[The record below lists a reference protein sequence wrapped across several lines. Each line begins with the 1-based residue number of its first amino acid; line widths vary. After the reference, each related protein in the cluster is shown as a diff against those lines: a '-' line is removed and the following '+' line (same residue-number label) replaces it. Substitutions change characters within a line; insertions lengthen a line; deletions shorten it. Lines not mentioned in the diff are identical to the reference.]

1 MDEKNLKIDPAP
13 SKLQVNSLVKFEE
26 NNVENYINFVK
37 RTGGQIFQHYSLSLS
52 ETVSSTAYRETE
64 IIFSREVYKKHVYS
78 SVILPLYSED
88 KSKTNSTSVSGNT
101 AYFRQRVNPSY
112 FERHLNSFKNLS
124 GELRNIYKK
133 NVTPPEG
140 VLNNGISTI
149 TGELRQYGLPLSLFI
164 RDIDKVKTTK
174 FSTVGGLF
182 KKVLLK
188 AQSPIESVKVGKI
201 VTTSL
206 IKSTSNSYD
215 TMELNFQDKNYLD
228 ESSKTSSITLDEYA
242 SIIDEE
248 ESSLSLRLLNKYA
261 GIKTTIGDASTSIS
275 PYYDF
280 TLKLDFSIKDLTSYG
295 YLLNYS
301 DIINVSTDKQDPSSL
316 VVSVGTDKIKT
327 DPQTILTNVKYSLVI
342 ERSGGKINIYLN
354 NQLLSGNRAISL
366 PTIFKIGD
374 VLYIGNSSAR
384 NEGILG
390 NIYKV
395 SYTKRTA
402 IVSEDK
408 GPEYFNIRPIVASEL
423 ILDGTEIKDINPN
436 IKWEPISKPSVNL
449 VSNGLVFTEY
459 QTLQTKE
466 VNDLNIYSFNNFK
479 IEIDFKSSSLPTLVD
494 NYRILIH
501 KTGSLNSTTVDE
513 SRGYYVGLI
522 FLDDKTK
529 VVVKIGNNT
538 LYSTNSIDLN
548 VKYKLEVYKYKNVLL
563 LFIDGEFDSLL
574 ELKNSIEEDPGS
586 PLYIGKYQ
594 GNANYNFKGEIYYY
608 KFINYYKDI
617 NNFLT
622 KYLPKNMSYTSILNF
637 DNNLLDEGYKKRLW
651 TVSDAEAYSDI
662 SGKFAQYIALDD
674 TNKYITTSKDPA
686 FNLGVGDFTIEMWIK
701 PSQYRSDSILLSN
714 GSTVGSSNSKNY
726 RYIKLNSSG
735 KLVFGGDKNNLGIAN
750 NDLLVS
756 SQTVPLNAWSHFAL
770 VRRNGLFSFY
780 LNGNKVAES
789 ILNNVTVDFSVNN
802 TYIGNNL
809 YIKNTTSQFVGSIDS
824 FRLIKSKATYDGSIY
839 TVPTIRFGSVDV
851 NLLANLGFD
860 NQYKDVSQNE
870 LILNFEGYKEQTS
883 LNYLVV
889 NPKVLEETKSTET
902 VIFNFN
908 NNLDN
913 SGNFVQTY
921 SKPEGQTYNTLAKFG
936 GYSANSRYR
945 MSVINEPDPSKNIF
959 IFGEKDFTI
968 DVWIYETSEPSAWW
982 KIIDSNNPSPSGDH
996 SYDGDQVGM
1005 IFGYVRG
1012 DNILHSGL
1020 GEGNIPIANARS
1032 YLPFNTWNHLA
1043 LTCENNVLRIFI
1055 NGKKL
1060 GETVLSKPYKRYNPK
1075 YGLVLMGSGWASSE
1089 YLRGSIDALRVTRGK
1104 ALFTTDFD
1112 VSDLKEPSSL
1122 DLVDTTFI
1130 ETNNTLYS
1138 NKSIGFDVD
1147 KAVTFKSG
1155 AFFNINSQEDFTIEL
1170 YTLFKENTDK
1180 LQTILS
1186 VPGNSQVPENLILL
1200 ARDRSNNLILT
1211 KDSTLEQ
1218 IILKSSIKL
1227 VNGQW
1232 YNIALTRYNG
1242 VLRLFIN
1249 GIKQSEILNNDFSI
1263 NFVDGFR
1270 LGSSIIEDSFLN
1282 GFIESLRI
1290 IKGLALYQNSY
1301 TPEGIYYTKE
1311 NSLYYKIDRNY
1322 SKIYDEASGKVVTT
1336 ITNSNTK
1343 LEEGFLK
1350 TKYPSDT
1357 SKTGILVPKT
1367 SSSVFTNFHLNDFT
1381 IEFKVKPMFDIWCPI
1396 FNFTANNNYTYCGIE
1411 PSFVGS
1417 NKNNAFTL
1425 VMGAKSFSTPQG
1437 SIDRNNWST
1446 IAITKFG
1453 TLISI
1458 YINGVRQLTAEYTD
1472 TTSFNF
1478 DSYGDGIYIGGSA
1491 SRSEVLI
1498 DWFYILKGQALYSQS
1513 NYDLTISPRYN
1524 KTFSTEIQILKSDN
1538 GNLIPENTFIEN
1550 VSTDSSSKVVTSLNS
1565 VFKSS
1570 AYFNSKCYLK
1580 LSPIIDIPKDTIFE
1594 FWLNPELN
1602 DNATLVNLKSTS
1614 NPSSIVIKLIG
1625 TDLKVDITNPNSS
1638 LFSNTLPSLVN
1649 NYEWSCLKIIFK
1661 QGTLSVY
1668 INGTL
1673 VKEFV
1678 HTNPEFFATTA
1689 GTLLIGENYKG
1700 YIDNFI
1706 YRKYVESN
1714 VITKYYK
1721 PLLELFKV
1729 GVNYQ
1734 TLPIVNNLPLNLN
1747 GWESRGETELKVFE
1761 DRNYFSSENKT
1772 DIYQD
1777 ISILTYL
1784 YPHSKNVYMSWEQIG
1799 AGNVSLLFLDENK
1812 NVIKESKNISTKT
1825 LTGNYCERYILE
1837 QIQPNTKYIRVNL
1850 SLLPGGLITNPTL
1863 YTDNLGKY
1871 FYDKLLDKPIEYIPE
1886 NSILDGS
1893 EYYYEYVTV
1902 NNDIN
1907 LFTKETLYTVSG
1919 AKEITSKNPEN
1930 MLIKNI
1936 VLNIRN

>member
-140 VLNNGISTI
+140 ILNNGISTI

-174 FSTVGGLF
+174 FSTIGGLF

-188 AQSPIESVKVGKI
+188 AQSPIESIKVDKI

-228 ESSKTSSITLDEYA
+228 ESSKTSSVTLDEYA

-261 GIKTTIGDASTSIS
+261 GVRTTIGDTSTSIS

-280 TLKLDFSIKDLTSYG
+280 TFKLDFSIKDLTSYG
-295 YLLNYS
+295 YLFNYS
-301 DIINVSTDKQDPSSL
+301 DILNISTDKQDPSSL

-327 DPQTILTNVKYSLVI
+327 DPQTILTNVKYSLIV

-354 NQLLSGNRAISL
+354 DQLLSGNRDISL
-366 PTIFKIGD
+366 PTIFNKGD
-374 VLYIGNSSAR
+374 VLHIGNSSSR
-384 NEGILG
+384 NEGIIG

-408 GPEYFNIRPIVASEL
+408 GSEYFNIRPAVASEL
-423 ILDGTEIKDINPN
+423 VLDGTEIKDINPN
-436 IKWEPISKPSVNL
+436 IKWEPSSKPSVNL
-449 VSNGLVFTEY
+449 ATNGLVFTEY
-459 QTLQTKE
+459 QTLKTDE

-494 NYRILIH
+494 NYRVLIH
-501 KTGSLNSTTVDE
+501 KTGSLNSNAVDE
-513 SRGYYVGLI
+513 TRGYYIGLI

-529 VVVKIGNNT
+529 VVVKLGNNT
-538 LYSTNSIDLN
+538 LYSTNTIDLN
-548 VKYKLEVYKYKNVLL
+548 TKYKLEVYKYKNVLL

-574 ELKNSIEEDPGS
+574 ELKNTIEEDPGS
-586 PLYIGKYQ
+586 PLYIGKYR
-594 GNANYNFKGEIYYY
+594 GVANYNFKGEVYYY

-651 TVSDAEAYSDI
+651 SVSNVEAYSDI
-662 SGKFAQYIALDD
+662 SGKFAQYIKLDD

-686 FNLGVGDFTIEMWIK
+686 FNLGSEDFTIEMWIN
-701 PSQYRSDSILLSN
+701 PSQYRSDSILFSN
-714 GSTVGSSNSKNY
+714 GSVAGSSNTKNY

-735 KLVFGGDKNNLGIAN
+735 KLVFGGDKNNLGIAT

-756 SQTVPLNAWSHFAL
+756 SQTVPLNVWSHFAL
-770 VRRNGLFSFY
+770 VRKNGLFSFY
-780 LNGNKVAES
+780 LNGTKVAES
-789 ILNNVTVDFSVNN
+789 ILNNVTIDFSINN

-809 YIKNTTSQFVGSIDS
+809 YIKETTSQFIGSIDS
-824 FRLIKSKATYDGSIY
+824 FRLIKSKATYDGTTY

-851 NLLANLGFD
+851 NLLTSLSFD

-883 LNYLVV
+883 LNYLVI
-889 NPKVLEETKSTET
+889 NPEVLEENKNIET

-908 NNLDN
+908 NNLEN

-921 SKPEGQTYNTLAKFG
+921 SKPTGQTYNTLAKFG
-936 GYSANSRYR
+936 GYSANSRYG
-945 MSVINEPDPSKNIF
+945 MSIINEPDPKKNIF

-968 DVWIYETSEPSAWW
+968 DVWIYETNEPTYWW
-982 KIIDSNNPSPSGDH
+982 KILDSNNPSPTGDH
-996 SYDGDQVGM
+996 SYDGNQVGM
-1005 IFGYVRG
+1005 IFGYERNG
-1012 DNILHSGL
+1012 NILHSGL

-1043 LTCENNVLRIFI
+1043 LTCENNVLRLFI

-1060 GETVLSKPYKRYNPK
+1060 GETVLSRPYKRYNPK
-1075 YGLVLMGSGWASSE
+1075 YGLRLMGSGWEPSE
-1089 YLRGSIDALRVTRGK
+1089 YLRGYIDALRITRGK

-1112 VSDLKEPSSL
+1112 TSVLREPSSL
-1122 DLVDTTFI
+1122 EVIDTALI
-1130 ETNNTLYS
+1130 ETNNVLYS
-1138 NKSIGFDVD
+1138 DKSIGFDIE

-1155 AFFNINSQEDFTIEL
+1155 TFFNINPEEDFTIEV
-1170 YTLFKENTDK
+1170 YTLFKENTSKVQTVFSTPSNLQSLVDFISLFRDK
-1180 LQTILS
+1180 
-1186 VPGNSQVPENLILL
+1186 N
-1200 ARDRSNNLILT
+1200 NNLVLT

-1249 GIKQSEILNNDFSI
+1249 GIKQSEVLDNNFYI
-1263 NFVDGFR
+1263 NF
-1270 LGSSIIEDSFLN
+1270 IN
-1282 GFIESLRI
+1282 GFYLGNSIVEDTFLKGYIESLRI

-1301 TPEGIYYTKE
+1301 TPEGVYYTND
-1311 NSLYYKIDRNY
+1311 NSVYYKIDRNY
-1322 SKIYDEASGKVVTT
+1322 NKIYDEASNKVLTT
-1336 ITNSNTK
+1336 ITNNNTK

-1357 SKTGILVPKT
+1357 SKTGIFIPKA
-1367 SSSVFTNFHLNDFT
+1367 SSTVFTNFHLNDFT
-1381 IEFKVKPMFDIWCPI
+1381 IEFRVKPMFDIWCPI
-1396 FNFTANNNYTYCGIE
+1396 FNFTASNNYTYCGIE
-1411 PSFVGS
+1411 SSFVGS
-1417 NKNNAFTL
+1417 NKSNAFSL
-1425 VMGAKSFSTPQG
+1425 AMGGKSFSTPQG
-1437 SIDRNNWST
+1437 SIDRTTWST

-1453 TLISI
+1453 TSIYI

-1472 TTSFNF
+1472 STSFNF
-1478 DSYGDGIYIGGSA
+1478 NSYGDGIYIGGSE
-1491 SRSEVLI
+1491 SRSEALI

-1513 NYDLTISPRYN
+1513 NYKLASSPIYN
-1524 KTFSTEIQILKSDN
+1524 KKDSAEIQILKSDIN
-1538 GNLIPENTFIEN
+1538 NLLPENTFIEN

-1570 AYFNSKCYLK
+1570 AYFNNECYLK

-1594 FWLNPELN
+1594 FWLNPESN

-1614 NPSSIVIKLIG
+1614 NPSSIVIELVN
-1625 TDLKVDITNPNSS
+1625 TDLRIDITNSNSS
-1638 LFSNTLPSLVN
+1638 IFSNTLPSLVN

-1678 HTNPEFFATTA
+1678 HANPEFFATTA
-1689 GTLLIGENYKG
+1689 GTLIIGENYKG
-1700 YIDNFI
+1700 YIDNFT
-1706 YRKYVESN
+1706 YRKYVEAN
-1714 VITKYYK
+1714 LITKYYK
-1721 PLLELFKV
+1721 PLLELFKI
-1729 GVNYQ
+1729 GINYQ
-1734 TLPIVNNLPLNLN
+1734 TLPIINNLPLNLN
-1747 GWESRGETELKVFE
+1747 GWENSSKTELKVFE
-1761 DRNYFSSENKT
+1761 DRNYFSSETEIN
-1772 DIYQD
+1772 IYQD

-1784 YPHSKNVYMSWEQIG
+1784 YPHNKNVYMSWEQIG
-1799 AGNVSLLFLDENK
+1799 NGNVSLIFLDENK
-1812 NVIKESKNISTKT
+1812 NIIKESKNISTKG
-1825 LTGNYCERYILE
+1825 LSDNYHERYILD
-1837 QIQPNTKYIRVNL
+1837 QIQPNTKYIRVSL

-1863 YTDNLGKY
+1863 YTENLGKY
-1871 FYDKLLDKPIEYIPE
+1871 SYDKLLDKPVSYIPE
-1886 NSILDGS
+1886 NSTYNSS

-1907 LFTKETLYTVSG
+1907 LFTKETLYNVSG
-1919 AKEITSKNPEN
+1919 VQEIAPKDSEN

-1936 VLNIRN
+1936 VLNIRE